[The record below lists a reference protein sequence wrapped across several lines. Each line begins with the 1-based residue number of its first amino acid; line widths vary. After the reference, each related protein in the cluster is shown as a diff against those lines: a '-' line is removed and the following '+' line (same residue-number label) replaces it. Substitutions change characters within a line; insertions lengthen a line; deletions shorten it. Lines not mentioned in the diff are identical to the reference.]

1 MQKNKLKQAVMHAV
15 IAFTMAGTTLSPII
29 AQPVPVCAS
38 DLTVTE
44 AQSPIISKRKLTL
57 CVGQKEMLR
66 ASLPNKKSV
75 AQWSSSNKKVATVS
89 SVGEVKAV
97 GTGTAT
103 ITATLDST
111 SPVTVSCKVTVTS
124 SKVTKITVKANTS
137 QFYLGLNDEQ
147 PIIMK
152 ATVSPATA
160 ANKAV
165 TWSSSNPKVATID
178 SKGRVHTKKPGTT
191 TITATA
197 KDGSGVKGTK
207 KITVVLGGN
216 QEIGIAHIAPK
227 AQANIKQAAKALNVI
242 GWWNCT
248 DGTLPEDFCSGE
260 FDSDNWVIPVLQ
272 AGSTISYNEVGHFLS
287 FIAGYAANSA
297 AFRKIYAEEA
307 KNYIF
312 GSPDSPEEFFAD
324 VYADVTM
331 GLNIKV
337 IVPKACNYVQ
347 SCINKITP
355 QRINS
360 LKSIYKR

>member
-38 DLTVTE
+38 NLTITE
-44 AQSPIISKRKLTL
+44 AQSPTISKRQLTL
-57 CVGQKEMLR
+57 RVGQKETLY
-66 ASLPNKKSV
+66 ASLPNKKSI

-89 SVGEVKAV
+89 SDGEVKAV

-111 SPVTVSCKVTVTS
+111 SPVKVSCKVTVTS

-137 QFYLGLNDEQ
+137 DFCLRFSDEA
-147 PIIMK
+147 PIVMK

-165 TWSSSNPKVATID
+165 TWSSSNTSVATID
-178 SKGRVHTKKPGTT
+178 SRGRMHTKAPGTT

-207 KITVVLGGN
+207 KITITLADN
-216 QEIGIAHIAPK
+216 QELGIAHIAPK
-227 AQANIKQAAKALNVI
+227 AQANIKQAAKALNVV
-242 GWWNCT
+242 GWWEYL
-248 DGTLPEDFCSGE
+248 GEVVPEDSCTGK
-260 FDSDNWVIPVLQ
+260 FDTNDWVIPVLQ
-272 AGSTISYNEVGHFLS
+272 PGNSIAYNQVGHFLS
-287 FIAGYAANSA
+287 FIAGDAANTPE
-297 AFRKIYAEEA
+297 FRKIYAEEA

-312 GSPDSPEEFFAD
+312 DVPDSPEEFFAD
-324 VYADVTM
+324 VYASSTN
-331 GLNIKV
+331 GLNVKL
-337 IVPKACNYVQ
+337 IVPKAYDYVQ
-347 SCINKITP
+347 KCIKKITP
-355 QRINS
+355 QRISS
-360 LKSIYKR
+360 LKSTYKR